1 MKGLWLV
8 PRVEYQCARC
18 GIKFGATYPK
28 FVERCPSCGAAVP

>member
-1 MKGLWLV
+1 MKGLWLE